1 MALREIAEP
10 HTIEVDLAFGTQGQ
24 RRMAEGTILYI
35 EDDDDSRVLVER
47 ILTRPGYRVLVAA
60 RALQGIDLAQQ
71 HLPDLILADIN
82 LPDLSGREIAVRLRA
97 DPRLADVPIV
107 ALTAYTDRA
116 DREKTLAAGV
126 TGYLTKPIDP
136 HALPEIIAGYLSG
149 KRDTVGGAAAASAR
163 EAYSRELVDR
173 LEKTVR
179 ELEFTNRELRR
190 IDAIK
195 DDFIQLTAHELRTPL
210 TTVYGYSRLVQ
221 TAPVFRQAVANDPD
235 AAEALDGLIAS
246 VERLQLVVEEIIT
259 VSRIALGRVDLR
271 IGPANLRAIIEQV
284 LAEYARVIRQRRLT
298 LAYDLDEWPRSMLG
312 DAALLEL
319 AFSNILGNAIK
330 YTPDGGTITLRAVV
344 KGGRLKISVA
354 DTGVGIAP
362 EDQEVIFDRFYT
374 AGDTQLH
381 STSKTAFRGGGLG
394 LGLAICRGI
403 VTAHGGRLWVESPGS
418 DPQTLPGSTFHIEL
432 PIPQGRAGQMS
443 HAL

>member
-1 MALREIAEP
+1 MSMAL
-10 HTIEVDLAFGTQGQ
+10 GTQGQ
-24 RRMAEGTILYI
+24 RRMAQETILYI

-47 ILTRPGYRVLVAA
+47 ILARAGYRVLVAA

-82 LPDLSGREIAVRLRA
+82 LPDLSGREIATRLRA

-107 ALTAYTDRA
+107 ALTAYTDQA
-116 DREKTLAAGV
+116 DREKTLTAGV

-136 HALPEIIAGYLSG
+136 QRLPEIIAGYLGG
-149 KRDTVGGAAAASAR
+149 KRDTVAGTTADVAR
-163 EAYSRELVDR
+163 QAYNRELVER

-179 ELEFTNRELRR
+179 ELELTNRELRR

-221 TAPVFRQAVANDPD
+221 SAPIFRQAVASDPD
-235 AAEALDGLIAS
+235 ASEALDGLIAS

-259 VSRIALGRVDLR
+259 VSRIALGRVDLK

-284 LAEYARVIRQRRLT
+284 IAGYARVVQQRRLA
-298 LAYDLDEWPRSMLG
+298 LHYDLNEWPRAMLA
-312 DAALLEL
+312 DTALLEL

-330 YTPDGGTITLRAVV
+330 YTPDGGTITLRAAV
-344 KGGRLKISVA
+344 KGGRVRISVT

-362 EDQEVIFDRFYT
+362 EDQEAIFDRFYT

-403 VTAHGGRLWVESPGS
+403 VTAHGGRLWVESPGY
-418 DPQTLPGSTFHIEL
+418 DPLALPGSTFHMEL
-432 PIPQGRAGQMS
+432 PMPQGRTGSLFHAG
-443 HAL
+443 